1 MTCAASRGNC
11 VRMKRYYVIIGN
23 FGSGKTELA
32 LNMAFEARAKGEK
45 VTLVDIDV
53 INPYFRSTERKAEL
67 EAAGIRLISPNFT
80 SSGVEVPSI
89 PPEIFSVFSDNSD
102 VVIFDVGGDP
112 VGSIAMGQYYGYFK
126 ELEAFEVWYVIN
138 ARRPLSSGAEENLE
152 MLDKIMG
159 VSRLKVTGILNNTNL
174 AHETAPCDLFDGME
188 ITREVSERS
197 GLPIIGTISTPAVL
211 DAFLKEAEARG
222 VDRRYIGRPI
232 PIERYMHRDWDRYT
246 DKGL

>member
-1 MTCAASRGNC
+1 
-11 VRMKRYYVIIGN
+11 MKRYYVIIGN

-32 LNMAFEARAKGEK
+32 LNMAFGSAAKGEK

-89 PPEIFSVFSDNSD
+89 PAEIFSVFSDNSD

-126 ELEAFEVWYVIN
+126 ELENFEVWYVIN
-138 ARRPLSSGAEENLE
+138 ARRPLSSGADENLE
-152 MLDKIMG
+152 MIGKITG

-174 AHETAPCDLFDGME
+174 SYESNVEDLLYGLE
-188 ITREVSERS
+188 ITREVSARS
-197 GLPIIGTISTPAVL
+197 GLPVIGTVGQPEVL
-211 DAFLKEAEARG
+211 EGFVREAEKAG
-222 VDRRYIGRPI
+222 VPKKDIGRLF
-232 PIERYMHRDWDRYT
+232 PIERYMHRDWERYT
-246 DKGL
+246 EMGL

>member
-1 MTCAASRGNC
+1 
-11 VRMKRYYVIIGN
+11 MKRYYVIIGN

-32 LNMAFEARAKGEK
+32 LNMAFKAAKEGQK

-89 PPEIFSVFSDNSD
+89 PAEIFSVFSDNSD
-102 VVIFDVGGDP
+102 LVIFDVGGDP

-126 ELEAFEVWYVIN
+126 ELENFEVWYVIN
-138 ARRPLSSGAEENLE
+138 CRRPLSSGADENLE
-152 MLDKIMG
+152 MIGKITG

-174 AHETAPCDLFDGME
+174 AHETTVNDLMDGVD

-197 GLPIIGTISTPAVL
+197 GLPIIGTVGTPEVL
-211 DAFLKEAEARG
+211 SAFVKEAEERG
-222 VDRRYIGRPI
+222 VSPELIGELY
-232 PIERYMHRDWDRYT
+232 PIERYMHRDWGRYT
-246 DKGL
+246 ESGL

>member
-1 MTCAASRGNC
+1 
-11 VRMKRYYVIIGN
+11 MKRYYVIIGN

-32 LNMAFEARAKGEK
+32 LNMAFEAASNGQK

-89 PPEIFSVFSDNSD
+89 PAEIFSVFSDNSD
-102 VVIFDVGGDP
+102 IVIFDVGGDP

-126 ELEAFEVWYVIN
+126 ELENFEVWYVIN
-138 ARRPLSSGAEENLE
+138 CRRPLSSGADENIE
-152 MLDKIMG
+152 MINKITG

-174 AHETAPCDLFDGME
+174 SHETTAADLFAGVE
-188 ITREVSERS
+188 ITAEVSKRT
-197 GLPIIGTISTPAVL
+197 GLPIIGTIGTSEVL
-211 DAFLKEAEARG
+211 EAFVREAESRG
-222 VDRRYIGRPI
+222 MSGELIGRRFPI
-232 PIERYMHRDWDRYT
+232 VRYMHRDWGRYT
-246 DKGL
+246 ESGL

>member
-1 MTCAASRGNC
+1 
-11 VRMKRYYVIIGN
+11 MKRYYVIIGN

-32 LNMAFEARAKGEK
+32 LNMAFEAAAEGQK

-102 VVIFDVGGDP
+102 LVIFDVGGDP

-126 ELEAFEVWYVIN
+126 ELENFEVWYVIN
-138 ARRPLSSGAEENLE
+138 CRRPLSSGAAENLE
-152 MLDKIMG
+152 MIEKITG
-159 VSRLKVTGILNNTNL
+159 VSRLRVTGILNNTNL
-174 AHETAPCDLFDGME
+174 AHETTVRDLLDGVG

-197 GLPIIGTISTPAVL
+197 GLPVIGTVGTPEIL
-211 DAFLKEAEARG
+211 EAFLKEAAERG
-222 VDRRYIGRPI
+222 IPEDLIGKPF
-232 PIERYMHRDWDRYT
+232 PIERYMHRDWGRYT
-246 DKGL
+246 ESGL

>member
-1 MTCAASRGNC
+1 
-11 VRMKRYYVIIGN
+11 MKRYYVIIGN

-32 LNMAFEARAKGEK
+32 LNMAFKAAKEGQK

-89 PPEIFSVFSDNSD
+89 PAEIFSVFSDNSD
-102 VVIFDVGGDP
+102 LVIFDVGGDP

-126 ELEAFEVWYVIN
+126 ELENFEVWYVIN
-138 ARRPLSSGAEENLE
+138 CRRPLSSGADENLE
-152 MLDKIMG
+152 MIGKITG

-174 AHETAPCDLFDGME
+174 AHETTVNDLMDGVD

-197 GLPIIGTISTPAVL
+197 GLPIIGTVGTPEVL
-211 DAFLKEAEARG
+211 SAFVKEAEEMG
-222 VDRRYIGRPI
+222 VSPELIGELC
-232 PIERYMHRDWDRYT
+232 PIERYMHRDWGLYT
-246 DKGL
+246 ESGL

>member
-1 MTCAASRGNC
+1 
-11 VRMKRYYVIIGN
+11 MKRYYVIIGN

-32 LNMAFEARAKGEK
+32 LNMAFREAGEGKK

-89 PPEIFSVFSDNSD
+89 PAEIFSVFSDNSD

-126 ELEAFEVWYVIN
+126 ELENFEVWYVIN
-138 ARRPLSSGAEENLE
+138 ARRPLSSGPDENLE
-152 MLDKIMG
+152 MIGKITG
-159 VSRLKVTGILNNTNL
+159 VSRLNVTGILNNTNL
-174 AHETAPCDLFDGME
+174 SYESKVEDLLYGLE
-188 ITREVSERS
+188 VTREVSRRS
-197 GLPIIGTISTPAVL
+197 GLPVIGTVGQPEVL
-211 DAFLKEAEARG
+211 EGFVKEAERAG
-222 VDRRYIGRPI
+222 VPAEDIGRLF
-232 PIERYMHRDWDRYT
+232 PIERYMHRDWERYT
-246 DKGL
+246 EMGL

>member
-1 MTCAASRGNC
+1 
-11 VRMKRYYVIIGN
+11 MKRYYVIIGN

-32 LNMAFEARAKGEK
+32 LNMAFEAASKGEK

-89 PPEIFSVFSDNSD
+89 PAEIFSVFSDNSD
-102 VVIFDVGGDP
+102 IVIFDVGGDP

-126 ELEAFEVWYVIN
+126 ELENFEVWYVIN
-138 ARRPLSSGAEENLE
+138 CRRPLSSGADENIE
-152 MLDKIMG
+152 MINKITG

-174 AHETAPCDLFDGME
+174 SHETTAADLFAGVE
-188 ITREVSERS
+188 ITAEVSKRT
-197 GLPIIGTISTPAVL
+197 GLPIIGTIGTPEVL
-211 DAFLKEAEARG
+211 EAFVREAESRDMSG
-222 VDRRYIGRPI
+222 ELIGRRFPI
-232 PIERYMHRDWDRYT
+232 VRYMHRDWGRYT
-246 DKGL
+246 ESGL

>member
-1 MTCAASRGNC
+1 
-11 VRMKRYYVIIGN
+11 MKRYYVIIGN

-32 LNMAFEARAKGEK
+32 LNMAFKAAGEGQK

-89 PPEIFSVFSDNSD
+89 PAEIFSVFSDNSD
-102 VVIFDVGGDP
+102 LVIFDVGGDP

-126 ELEAFEVWYVIN
+126 ELEHFEVWYVIN
-138 ARRPLSSGAEENLE
+138 CRRPLSSGAEENLE
-152 MLDKIMG
+152 MIEKITG

-174 AHETAPCDLFDGME
+174 AHETTVKDLMDGVE

-197 GLPIIGTISTPAVL
+197 GLPIIGTVGTPEVL
-211 DAFLKEAEARG
+211 SAFVKEAEEKGIAKEL
-222 VDRRYIGRPI
+222 IGGLY
-232 PIERYMHRDWDRYT
+232 PIERYMHRDWGRYT
-246 DKGL
+246 ESGL

>member
-1 MTCAASRGNC
+1 
-11 VRMKRYYVIIGN
+11 MKRYYVIIGN

-32 LNMAFEARAKGEK
+32 LNMAFEAASKGEK

-89 PPEIFSVFSDNSD
+89 PAEIFSVFSDNSD
-102 VVIFDVGGDP
+102 IVIFDVGGDP

-126 ELEAFEVWYVIN
+126 ELENFEVWYVIN
-138 ARRPLSSGAEENLE
+138 CRRPLSSGADENIE
-152 MLDKIMG
+152 MINKITG

-174 AHETAPCDLFDGME
+174 SHETTAADLFAGVE
-188 ITREVSERS
+188 ITAEVSKRT
-197 GLPIIGTISTPAVL
+197 GLPIIGTIGTPEVL
-211 DAFLKEAEARG
+211 EAFVREAESRG
-222 VDRRYIGRPI
+222 MSGELIGRRFPI
-232 PIERYMHRDWDRYT
+232 VRYMHRDWGRYT
-246 DKGL
+246 ESGL